1 MGGGTNHKARLSSI
15 HMPQW
20 RKKRKDEGRREKM
33 EEEKL
38 HRTLHHHYL
47 YSLYHAHHHSS
58 IATEPISSVVHP
70 FAEILSYYILFSIP
84 QLLMLFTGTASH
96 LAFVAYLTYID
107 FMNNM
112 GYCNFELVP
121 NWVFKV
127 FPPLKCFMY
136 TPSFHSLHHTQ
147 FRTNYSLFMPLYDYM
162 YGTVDRSS
170 DALYEKS
177 LKGEKEIPQNW
188 LPRRVMSGWRV
199 GGIVHALEGWDG
211 HECGREVLEPD
222 RVWKAALG
230 HGFLPLI
237 HIRYSM
243 ASPNLVEISPTVYV
257 WHRKI

>member
-1 MGGGTNHKARLSSI
+1 MTNSATGASECVILTKFNKSI
-15 HMPQW
+15 
-20 RKKRKDEGRREKM
+20 
-33 EEEKL
+33 
-38 HRTLHHHYL
+38 TLM
-47 YSLYHAHHHSS
+47 STSEFTS
-58 IATEPISSVVHP
+58 CTSVV
-70 FAEILSYYILFSIP
+70 
-84 QLLMLFTGTASH
+84 
-96 LAFVAYLTYID
+96 LA
-107 FMNNM
+107 
-112 GYCNFELVP
+112 
-121 NWVFKV
+121 
-127 FPPLKCFMY
+127 
-136 TPSFHSLHHTQ
+136 
-147 FRTNYSLFMPLYDYM
+147 R
-162 YGTVDRSS
+162 VDRSS

-177 LKGEKEIPQNW
+177 LKGEKEIPQVVYLTHSISLDDIYHLRLGLSSFASKPYSTKWYLAWMILPLTYLPMMIFTFFWLHFHHGIRQVRQTHDRDISISHFQNW